1 MSCCKDKKY
10 YTELCDKC
18 KKDMTTFDADN
29 LDSYGGYKQY
39 KDTFGEDDGSDWFG
53 SAISIKCECGSEAV
67 SAPGHSS
74 WCPKF
79 GK

>member
-10 YTELCDKC
+10 YTELCEQC
-18 KKDMTTFDADN
+18 KKDMTTFN
-29 LDSYGGYKQY
+29 TSQYGEEFDRF

-53 SAISIKCECGSEAV
+53 STISSKCECGSEAV
-67 SAPGHSS
+67 NSPKHSS

-79 GK
+79 EK